1 MKQTH
6 MLFKIS
12 LLAFAVLAFLSG
24 CSSEPTSTIEVSSD
38 GTASISQDQRAISIS
53 QDNTGIK
60 GERIQ
65 HYEVLDSNV
74 TFTQTINGHHF
85 EVLDGNVTYNGKEIS
100 RPEGSTLKIREV
112 GSTIFIYVDD
122 KLVQELQIDE

>member
-1 MKQTH
+1 M
-6 MLFKIS
+6 KIS

-38 GTASISQDQRAISIS
+38 GTVSISQDHRAISIS

-74 TFTQTINGHHF
+74 TFSQTINGHHF
-85 EVLDGNVTYNGKEIS
+85 EVRDGNVSYNGQKIAV
-100 RPEGSTLKIREV
+100 PENSSIKITHNNKSV
-112 GSTIFIYVDD
+112 FIYAYDE
-122 KLVQELQIDE
+122 LVYEE

>member
-1 MKQTH
+1 MKIH
-6 MLFKIS
+6 LF
-12 LLAFAVLAFLSG
+12 LLILIYAFLSG

-38 GTASISQDQRAISIS
+38 GTVSISQDQRAISIS

-85 EVLDGNVTYNGKEIS
+85 EVRDGNVTYNGQKIAV
-100 RPEGSTLKIREV
+100 PENSTLKITKKNKSV
-112 GSTIFIYVDD
+112 FSINAI
-122 KLVQELQIDE
+122 